1 MDMYI
6 LDSNNYSEPGCFV
19 FDDSYLTLK
28 IIGKRNELNT
38 VRSLVRGHF
47 LTRILNQ
54 RLFVFGSFLE
64 FLSFID
70 FHQNL
75 SDLIEKA
82 FVKQLE
88 SLLQVNF
95 DSLVLPNSGKI
106 PLSKPLIMGVIN
118 ATDDSFYSESRILDE
133 KTLEKRVISMLEN
146 GADIID
152 IGGESSRPGAK
163 QIDEYVEMQRIVPF
177 VKKIREFSKVPI
189 SVDTYRV
196 STAKVAINSGAD
208 IINDISALRFDNEM
222 ASFAGVNDIP
232 VILMHMKGTPR
243 TMQKNPY
250 YSDVISEL
258 KDFFSER
265 IAFAIKKGIKRKNI
279 ILDPGIGFGKRVV
292 DNLQILKKI
301 NLFHSFRLP
310 LLLGTSR
317 KSFIGEVLNQKDPME
332 RLAGT
337 MGTTALGV
345 LKGVHIFRVHDVKEN
360 RNIADLVFN
369 IKRS

>member
-1 MDMYI
+1 MDMCI
-6 LDSNNYSEPGCFV
+6 LDSNDYSEPGCFV

-28 IIGKRNELNT
+28 ITGKRIELNT
-38 VRSLVRGHF
+38 IRSLFCKHF
-47 LTRILNQ
+47 ETRIQNQ
-54 RLFVFGSFLE
+54 RLFVFGSFVN
-64 FLSFID
+64 FLSFVD
-70 FHQNL
+70 YQNL
-75 SDLIEKA
+75 SGLIERTFLKR
-82 FVKQLE
+82 LE
-88 SLLQVNF
+88 SLLQVDFN
-95 DSLVLPNSGKI
+95 SMVLPNSGSI
-106 PLSKPLIMGVIN
+106 SLSKPLIMGVIN
-118 ATDDSFYSESRILDE
+118 ATDDSFYADSRILDE
-133 KTLEKRVISMLEN
+133 KTLEKRVSSMLEN

-163 QIDEYVEMQRIVPF
+163 PIDDQVEISRIVPF
-177 VKKIREFSKVPI
+177 IKKIREFSKVPI
-189 SVDTYRV
+189 SVDTYRL
-196 STAKVAINSGAD
+196 STAKIAIDSGAD
-208 IINDISALRFDNEM
+208 IINDISALRFDREM

-232 VILMHMKGTPR
+232 VILMHMKGRPR

-250 YSDVISEL
+250 YSDVISEI

-265 IAFAIKKGIKRKNI
+265 IDFACKKGIKRKKI

-301 NLFHSFRLP
+301 DLFHSLRLP

-317 KSFIGEVLNQKDPME
+317 KSFIGEVLDQKDPME

-360 RNIADLVFN
+360 RSIADLVFN